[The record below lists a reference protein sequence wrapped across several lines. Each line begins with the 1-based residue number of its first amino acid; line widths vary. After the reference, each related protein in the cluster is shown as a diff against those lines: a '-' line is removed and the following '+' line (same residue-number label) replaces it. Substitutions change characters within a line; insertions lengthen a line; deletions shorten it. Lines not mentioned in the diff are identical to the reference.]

1 MLAIHN
7 SKYRGIALSLSV
19 GAATGDEGCR
29 LDEIMKEADNQMYQ
43 DKQAKKAGARN
54 ASDQPAG

>member
-1 MLAIHN
+1 M
-7 SKYRGIALSLSV
+7 R
-19 GAATGDEGCR
+19 
-29 LDEIMKEADNQMYQ
+29 EADNHMYQ